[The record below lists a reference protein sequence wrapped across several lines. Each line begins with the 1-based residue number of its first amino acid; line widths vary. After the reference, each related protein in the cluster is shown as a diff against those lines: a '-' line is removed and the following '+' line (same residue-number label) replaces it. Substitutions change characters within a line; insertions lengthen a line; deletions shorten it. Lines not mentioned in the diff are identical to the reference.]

1 MLGLI
6 CVGLLCITVIQ
17 TLRIIYLKKKIE
29 KQDLKE
35 HLLTQIIEE
44 RCTPYEEK
52 GSNNL

>member
-1 MLGLI
+1 MLGL
-6 CVGLLCITVIQ
+6 CFLGLFCITIIQ

-29 KQDLKE
+29 KQALKE